1 MTPAYLS
8 AKHAAEHFD
17 FTYRQFDQMVRAH
30 GLPCLRVGRVRR
42 FKVAELEKALQAL
55 SARPRRKRAA

>member
-8 AKHAAEHFD
+8 AKHAAAHFD
-17 FTYRQFDQMVRAH
+17 FTYRQFDQMVRRH
-30 GLPCLRVGRVRR
+30 GLPYLQVGRERR
-42 FKVAELEKALQAL
+42 FKLADLEKALQAL